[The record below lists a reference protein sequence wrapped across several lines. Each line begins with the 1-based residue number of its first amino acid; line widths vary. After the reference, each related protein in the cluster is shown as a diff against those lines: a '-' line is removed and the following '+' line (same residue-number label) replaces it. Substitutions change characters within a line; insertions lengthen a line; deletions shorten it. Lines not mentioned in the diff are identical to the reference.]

1 MKKDFS
7 KKILVGITGYKDIHW
22 QRKLREIDKFGITKV
37 ALFLERF
44 DKNQRK
50 KIYKALLE
58 SRIKDIP
65 LVHIRNDM
73 TKEELSFLV
82 KNFGSLYLTIH
93 EDSFNVMQKW
103 RGFFKRLY
111 LEMNTDNFISRKV
124 DVSRIGGFC
133 IDLAH
138 FKVEATKWS
147 KEFIY
152 IFNRRAT
159 KRYFKCNHLNGYSY
173 EKNTDIHFPKKL
185 SDFDYLKTL
194 PKFVF
199 GDVIALEM
207 DNSISTQL
215 KYKDYIVDILNEKF
229 NVKK

>member
-1 MKKDFS
+1 
-7 KKILVGITGYKDIHW
+7 
-22 QRKLREIDKFGITKV
+22 
-37 ALFLERF
+37 
-44 DKNQRK
+44 
-50 KIYKALLE
+50 
-58 SRIKDIP
+58 
-65 LVHIRNDM
+65 
-73 TKEELSFLV
+73 V

-229 NVKK
+229 TVVGAYNPRSLYTRLKESARRMLQFCKMFEENPPDIAIAHQSVEVVEGLIGEVS